1 MSAPSGTL
9 ASKRLSHACVRHAR
23 LREQDVDWDQVVLA
37 PRLRRCTSHDAK
49 VQWFARDRPGLNH
62 GRWTAAETS
71 QLMDLA
77 RELQVRRCVH
87 GASRSQHV
95 YPAFN
100 CAQGYRWDL
109 VAKRLGTGRT
119 PFQCFARYQ
128 QEVKKLY
135 VVAADIARGFR
146 TANTHGREVT
156 PRLLLCAELP
166 PCRGRRK
173 KTLL

>member
-1 MSAPSGTL
+1 M
-9 ASKRLSHACVRHAR
+9 
-23 LREQDVDWDQVVLA
+23 LA

-62 GRWTAAETS
+62 GRWAAAETS

-95 YPAFN
+95 YPGFN

-135 VVAADIARGFR
+135 VVAADIARGS
-146 TANTHGREVT
+146 AQQTHTGARSPVGCC
-156 PRLLLCAELP
+156 CAQNSHLAVDG
-166 PCRGRRK
+166 GRRRYSS
-173 KTLL
+173 

>member
-1 MSAPSGTL
+1 MSYRCDVVCMWCIVFA
-9 ASKRLSHACVRHAR
+9 AR
-23 LREQDVDWDQVVLA
+23 LPWPE
-37 PRLRRCTSHDAK
+37 
-49 VQWFARDRPGLNH
+49 PG
-62 GRWTAAETS
+62 
-71 QLMDLA
+71 
-77 RELQVRRCVH
+77 
-87 GASRSQHV
+87 
-95 YPAFN
+95 FN
-100 CAQGYRWDL
+100 SAQGYRWDL